1 MFYLKMFGALVIG
14 LYLGLKINL
23 DLVGVNMDY
32 FPPPEGFD
40 WTDAEATKIY
50 LSSLPASAFVLV
62 ILAHLGQAFFGG
74 WLAARL
80 APGYPMRM
88 AMTIG
93 VLSMIGGILNQMMI
107 PLPSW
112 TWAETPFYLIVA
124 YGAGILEEK
133 RRSGKSTAEESAE

>member
-93 VLSMIGGILNQMMI
+93 VLSMIGGILNQMI
-107 PLPSW
+107 DPPSLLDLGRNTFLSHRRLW
-112 TWAETPFYLIVA
+112 SRDIGRE
-124 YGAGILEEK
+124 EEK
-133 RRSGKSTAEESAE
+133 RKIHC